1 MVSLVLVVVLAVAG
15 GAYAADPRLERARE
29 EAGATRPPQS
39 SYDLPAGVLRV
50 DPPELVAANPGQR
63 VRFTVALTRDAGD
76 AALALRLPALWVR
89 RADSGLPFADPP
101 DDVASGSS
109 GRAALDRS
117 GRDVELAFRDGRAGD
132 EASFTVEDVGIPA
145 GTYELPIRWR
155 SRDGS
160 TVDAGTARVV
170 FYAPAREGEEDVDA
184 REGEEDAN
192 PWSRLPNPGA
202 EVTAIGDAQDHPET
216 AIVTAPGNPNRLA
229 VAANNGSQV
238 AVSDDGGVSYTRN
251 AGTILSGTVHVRG
264 GGTVALTPS
273 GDPTLAADSAGNI
286 WYSELSR
293 EVANGRILVARIP
306 AGSTAFQPTVGLDR
320 PAGSTGLQDKNLIT
334 IDNSPTSPTFG
345 RLYLG
350 WGATT
355 TAAGGA
361 VPMVIS
367 QCDTRPNPAA
377 CDNPDNWSVP
387 VTVAEPSLGS
397 NIFADPA
404 VGPDGKVYFTWWDF
418 SANNR
423 VAGTTCDAGAANCA
437 QATSWSPPQTIVTL
451 DQTGGVPVPFACP
464 ILASPGGRV
473 SPEPQ
478 VEVDHSDNPA
488 TRGRVYVTWGD
499 LRAGSGSTRC
509 SDNTPPA
516 PTHLTWDRFV
526 ASAPNAL
533 PGASASSTS
542 VGTSLYDDADSAGGN
557 SDEFFTW
564 LAVDQTSGQAY
575 ADFYST
581 RDDAQRRTVNFY
593 MRSTY
598 PTGAGHLI
606 GPLTRLSGTA
616 SDHSDTAP
624 CCMFDND
631 YGDYEGADATG
642 NFAFGVWAD
651 RQLGT
656 LDTVNVG
663 TVLGVGA
670 SLTPTSLD
678 LGSQAVGGQSGPQ
691 TVTLT
696 NNGGTAITGVA
707 PVVTGPVG
715 LSGPAAGDFA
725 ISADGCSNRVLVPGE
740 SCSVQALL
748 APGSTGDKAATLTI
762 SSNAPAAQRSVALSG
777 TGTGGGGGA
786 GTGGGGIPSPPGGG
800 PIPVVAVVPANFSFG
815 KTSVRR
821 DGTIVVRLDV
831 NAAGSLTAKGT
842 TRLAAARRRK
852 PTVITYG
859 SGRASA
865 PGPGRVTVSIRARAK
880 AKAALRK
887 GRALRVKINATFTP
901 TAGTPVTKTT
911 TARVK
916 LAKKRQR

>member
-1 MVSLVLVVVLAVAG
+1 MVSLVLVVVVAVA
-15 GAYAADPRLERARE
+15 ASAFAADPGLERARE
-29 EAGATRPPQS
+29 EAGVTRSPPS

-50 DPPELVAANPGQR
+50 DPAELVAANPGQR
-63 VRFTVALTRDAGD
+63 VRFTVTLTRDAGD
-76 AALALRLPALWVR
+76 AALVLRLPALWVR

-101 DDVASGSS
+101 DAVASGSS

-117 GRDVELAFRDGRAGD
+117 GRDVELAFRGGRAGD

-145 GTYELPIRWR
+145 GTYELPLTWR
-155 SRDGS
+155 SDDGS
-160 TVDAGTARVV
+160 TTDAGTARVV
-170 FYAPAREGEEDVDA
+170 FYAPAREGEKDV
-184 REGEEDAN
+184 N

-202 EVTAIGDAQDHPET
+202 EVTAIGDAQAHPET

-229 VAANNGSQV
+229 VAANAGSQV
-238 AVSDDGGVSYTRN
+238 AVSDDGGVSYTRD
-251 AGTILSGTVHVRG
+251 AGTTLSGTARVRG
-264 GGTVALTPS
+264 GGTVDLTPG

-286 WYSELSR
+286 WYSELSQP
-293 EVANGRILVARIP
+293 AATGRILVARIP

-320 PAGSTGLQDKNLIT
+320 PAGSPGLQDKNLIT
-334 IDNSPTSPTFG
+334 IDNSPSSPTFG

-350 WGATT
+350 WGAPT
-355 TAAGGA
+355 AGGTS
-361 VPMVIS
+361 MVIS
-367 QCDTRPNPAA
+367 QCDTRPDPAA

-387 VTVAEPSLGS
+387 VAVSEPSLGS

-423 VAGTTCDAGAANCA
+423 VVGTTCEAGAVDCA
-437 QATSWSPPQTIVTL
+437 QAASWSPPQTIVTL
-451 DQTGGVPVPFACP
+451 DQTGGAPVPFACP
-464 ILASPGGRV
+464 ILAAPGGRV
-473 SPEPQ
+473 SPQPQ

-509 SDNTPPA
+509 SDRTPPA
-516 PTHLTWDRFV
+516 STHLTWDRFV

-533 PGASASSTS
+533 PGGSASSTS
-542 VGTSLYDDADSAGGN
+542 VGTSLYNDADSAGGN
-557 SDEFFTW
+557 SDEFFSW

-606 GPLTRLSGTA
+606 GPLTRLSNTP
-616 SDHSDTAP
+616 SDHSDTTP
-624 CCMFDND
+624 CCAPTFADD

-651 RQLGT
+651 RPLGT
-656 LDTVNVG
+656 LDTAKVG

-670 SLTPTSLD
+670 TLTPSSLD
-678 LGSQAVGGQSGPQ
+678 FGSQAVGGQSGPQ

-696 NNGGTAITGVA
+696 NTGGTAITGVA
-707 PVVTGPVG
+707 PLVTGPVG

-725 ISADGCSNRVLVPGE
+725 ISADGCSNRVLGAGE
-740 SCSVQALL
+740 SCSVQTLL
-748 APGSTGDKAATLTI
+748 APGSTGDKAATLSI

-777 TGTGGGGGA
+777 IGTGGGGGTA
-786 GTGGGGIPSPPGGG
+786 PGGAPSPPSGG
-800 PIPVVAVVPANFSFG
+800 PIPVTPVVPVVPANFSFAQ
-815 KTSVRR
+815 TSVRR
-821 DGTIVVRLDV
+821 DGTIVLRLDV

-842 TRLAAARRRK
+842 TRTAVARRRK

-865 PGPGRVTVSIRARAK
+865 PGPGRVTVSIRPRAK
-880 AKAALRK
+880 AKAALRT
-887 GRALRVKINATFTP
+887 GRTLRVSINTTFTP
-901 TAGTPVTKTT
+901 AAGTSVTKPT

>member
-15 GAYAADPRLERARE
+15 GAYAADPGLERARE
-29 EAGATRPPQS
+29 AAGATRSPPS

-50 DPPELVAANPGQR
+50 DPAELVAANPGQR
-63 VRFTVALTRDAGD
+63 VRFTVTLTRDAGD

-101 DDVASGSS
+101 DAVASGSS

-145 GTYELPIRWR
+145 GTYELPLTWR

-160 TVDAGTARVV
+160 TTDAGTATVV
-170 FYAPAREGEEDVDA
+170 FYAPAREG
-184 REGEEDAN
+184 GEDAN

-202 EVTAIGDAQDHPET
+202 EVTAIGDAQNHSET
-216 AIVTAPGNPNRLA
+216 AIVTAPGNPNRVA
-229 VAANNGSQV
+229 VGANDGSQV
-238 AVSDDGGVSYTRN
+238 AVSDDGGVSYTRD
-251 AGTILSGTVHVRG
+251 AGTTLSGTVRVRG
-264 GGTVALTPS
+264 GGTVGLTPG
-273 GDPTLAADSAGNI
+273 GDPTFAADGAGNI
-286 WYSELSR
+286 WYSELS
-293 EVANGRILVARIP
+293 EEEATGRILVARIP

-320 PAGSTGLQDKNLIT
+320 PAGSPGLQDKNLIT
-334 IDNSPTSPTFG
+334 IDNTTTSPTFG

-350 WGATT
+350 WGAPT
-355 TAAGGA
+355 AGGTS
-361 VPMVIS
+361 MVIS
-367 QCDTRPNPAA
+367 QCDTRPDPAA

-387 VTVAEPSLGS
+387 VAVSEPSPGS

-404 VGPDGKVYFTWWDF
+404 VGPDGRVYFTWWDY

-423 VAGTTCDAGAANCA
+423 VAGTTCDAGAVDCT
-437 QATSWSPPQTIVTL
+437 QATGWSPPQTIVTL
-451 DQTGGVPVPFACP
+451 DQTGGTPVPFACP
-464 ILASPGGRV
+464 ILAAPGGRV
-473 SPEPQ
+473 SPQPQ

-509 SDNTPPA
+509 FDTTPPA

-533 PGASASSTS
+533 PGGSASSTS
-542 VGTSLYDDADSAGGN
+542 VGTSLYDDAGSAGGN
-557 SDEFFTW
+557 SDEFLSW

-598 PTGAGHLI
+598 PTAAGHLI
-606 GPLTRLSGTA
+606 GPLTRLSSTP

-624 CCMFDND
+624 CCRPTFFID
-631 YGDYEGADATG
+631 YGDYEGGDATG
-642 NFAFGVWAD
+642 NFAFGAWAE

-656 LDTVNVG
+656 PNRANVG

-670 SLTPTSLD
+670 NLTPNSLD
-678 LGSQAVGGQSGPQ
+678 FGSQAVGGQSGPQ

-696 NNGGTAITGVA
+696 NTGGTAITGVA
-707 PVVTGPVG
+707 PVVTGAVG

-725 ISADGCSNRVLVPGE
+725 ISADGCSNRVLGAGE

-777 TGTGGGGGA
+777 TSTGGGGGGTA
-786 GTGGGGIPSPPGGG
+786 TGGGGAPSPPGGG
-800 PIPVVAVVPANFSFG
+800 PIPVAPVVPANFSFAT
-815 KTSVRR
+815 TSVRR
-821 DGTIVVRLDV
+821 DGTIILTLDV

-842 TRLAAARRRK
+842 TRTAAARRRK

-865 PGPGRVTVSIRARAK
+865 PGPGRVTVSIRPRAK

-887 GRALRVKINATFTP
+887 GRTLRVRINTTFTP
-901 TAGTPVTKTT
+901 AAGTPVTKPT